1 MTATLKAER
10 VPFGARGLQ
19 PAHTVHINPDEF
31 TYDSERQVNVM
42 PDGALWAETA
52 VAASSTATNNDT
64 QPGVPPDEDSDPYA
78 FPGDEER

>member
-1 MTATLKAER
+1 MTGTLKAER

-19 PAHTVHINPDEF
+19 AAYTVRINPDEF

-42 PDGALWAETA
+42 PDGELWAETA